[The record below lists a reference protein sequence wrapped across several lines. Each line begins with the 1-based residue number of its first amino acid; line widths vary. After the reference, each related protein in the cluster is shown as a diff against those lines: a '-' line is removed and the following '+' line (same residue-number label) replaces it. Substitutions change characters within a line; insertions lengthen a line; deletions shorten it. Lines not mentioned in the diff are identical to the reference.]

1 MAQRVVYRR
10 KKDRTSVKG
19 IKVRKVTTTTKKTET
34 NKKKKKKPFVHKGI
48 KKAVNK

>member
-10 KKDRTSVKG
+10 KKDRTSVNG
-19 IKVRKVTTTTKKTET
+19 IKVRKATTTTKKTET
-34 NKKKKKKPFVHKGI
+34 KKKKKPFVHKGI

>member
-19 IKVRKVTTTTKKTET
+19 IKVKKATTTTKKTET
-34 NKKKKKKPFVHKGI
+34 KKKKKPFVHKGI